1 MVSICNSLKLKKMTT
16 KRFAVALLSVLM
28 AVASLAANKD
38 LEKDITMVSYEQGW
52 LDSEGTLALK
62 NNSSEEVTNVVF
74 LITYLDM
81 SGNELDY
88 EEFTRRVIIAPGM
101 TKKLDIPAYEHG
113 RWYHYYKSEGAAG
126 KANTSFKIKFQL
138 KDYNVEEEVVRES
151 IDDNPFSTYDYD
163 RSSGNEGLY
172 IIIAIVGVLF
182 VIGITVGLYVLVAV
196 MAQKRNRSVV
206 VWVLLSLLATPLLM
220 IIILL
225 AIGKN
230 ENYIENQYDR
240 E

>member
-1 MVSICNSLKLKKMTT
+1 MEK
-16 KRFAVALLSVLM
+16 KRFVIALLSIF
-28 AVASLAANKD
+28 LAITAYAGDKD

-52 LDSEGTLALK
+52 LDIEGTLALK
-62 NNSSEEVTNVVF
+62 NNSSEEVKNVVF

-88 EEFTRRVIIAPGM
+88 EEFSRRVSIAPGM
-101 TKKLDIPAYEHG
+101 TKKVDIPAYEHD
-113 RWYHYYKSEGAAG
+113 RKYHYFKSENMPGG
-126 KANTSFKIKFQL
+126 SPSFKIKFQL
-138 KDYNVEEEVVRES
+138 KDYNIEEEVAEKS
-151 IDDNPFSTYDYD
+151 IDDNPLSTYGND

-172 IIIAIVGVLF
+172 MIITIVGLLF
-182 VIGITVGLYVLVAV
+182 FIGITIGLYVLVAV

-206 VWVLLSLLATPLLM
+206 VWVLLSLIATPLLM

-230 ENYIENQYDR
+230 ENYIENHYDR

>member
-1 MVSICNSLKLKKMTT
+1 MEK
-16 KRFAVALLSVLM
+16 KRFVIALLSIFLALTTY
-28 AVASLAANKD
+28 AVDKD

-62 NNSSEEVTNVVF
+62 NNSSEEVKNVVF

-88 EEFTRRVIIAPGM
+88 KEFSRRVSIAPGM
-101 TKKLDIPAYEHG
+101 TKKVDIPAYEHD
-113 RWYHYYKSEGAAG
+113 RNYHYFKSENMPGG
-126 KANTSFKIKFQL
+126 SPSFKIKFQL
-138 KDYNVEEEVVRES
+138 KDYNIEEEVAEES
-151 IDDNPFSTYDYD
+151 IDDNPLSTYGYD
-163 RSSGNEGLY
+163 RSSENEGLY
-172 IIIAIVGVLF
+172 MIIAIVGLLF
-182 VIGITVGLYVLVAV
+182 FIGITIGLYVLVAV

-206 VWVLLSLLATPLLM
+206 VWVLLSLIATPLLM

-230 ENYIENQYDR
+230 ENYIENHYGR

>member
-1 MVSICNSLKLKKMTT
+1 MAM
-16 KRFAVALLSVLM
+16 KRFTIALLSIFISV
-28 AVASLAANKD
+28 VAYAANKD

-62 NNSSEEVTNVVF
+62 NNSSVEIKNVVF

-88 EEFTRRVIIAPGM
+88 EEFTRNVIIAPGM
-101 TKKLDIPAYEHG
+101 TKKIDIPAYEYE

-138 KDYNVEEEVVRES
+138 KDYNVEEEVAES
-151 IDDNPFSTYDYD
+151 IDDNPLD
-163 RSSGNEGLY
+163 RYNYGRSDGNDSLY
-172 IIIAIVGVLF
+172 FIIAIIVFLF
-182 VIGITVGLYVLVAV
+182 LISITIGLYVLVAV
-196 MAQKRNRSVV
+196 MAQKRNRNVV
-206 VWVLLSLLATPLLM
+206 VWILLSLIATPLLM

-230 ENYIENQYDR
+230 ENYIER

>member
-1 MVSICNSLKLKKMTT
+1 MTT
-16 KRFAVALLSVLM
+16 KRISIALLSIFISV
-28 AVASLAANKD
+28 VAFAANKD
-38 LEKDITMVSYEQGW
+38 LEKDIIMVSYEQGW

-62 NNSSEEVTNVVF
+62 NNSSEEVKNVVF

-88 EEFTRRVIIAPGM
+88 EEFTKRVNIAPGM
-101 TKKLDIPAYEHG
+101 TKKLDIPAYEHD

-138 KDYNVEEEVVRES
+138 KDYNVEENVVEES

-163 RSSGNEGLY
+163 HSSGNEGQY
-172 IIIAIVGVLF
+172 VIIAIVGLLF
-182 VIGITVGLYVLVAV
+182 FIGITIGLYVLVAV

-206 VWVLLSLLATPLLM
+206 VWVLLSLIATPLLM

-230 ENYIENQYDR
+230 ENYIENHYDR

>member
-1 MVSICNSLKLKKMTT
+1 MGK
-16 KRFAVALLSVLM
+16 KRFVIALLSIF
-28 AVASLAANKD
+28 LAITAYAGDKD

-62 NNSSEEVTNVVF
+62 NNSSEEVKNVVF

-88 EEFTRRVIIAPGM
+88 EEFSRRVSIAPGM
-101 TKKLDIPAYEHG
+101 TKKVDIPAYEHD
-113 RWYHYYKSEGAAG
+113 RNYHYFKSENMPAG
-126 KANTSFKIKFQL
+126 SPSFKIKFQL
-138 KDYNVEEEVVRES
+138 KDYNIEEEVAEES
-151 IDDNPFSTYDYD
+151 IDDNPLSTYGYD

-172 IIIAIVGVLF
+172 MIIAIVGLLF
-182 VIGITVGLYVLVAV
+182 FIGITIGLYALVAV

-206 VWVLLSLLATPLLM
+206 VWVLLSLIATPLLM

-230 ENYIENQYDR
+230 ENYIENHYDR